1 MCCVFL
7 FLSHCYLFAFYCWT
21 VDLVTKKIKEREIS
35 FDEVTKFAREKK
47 ALSMECSAKTGY
59 NVNEMFE
66 SVIREYIKRNAIV
79 NQDIGNNNNDKK
91 NGKKSSKSVKLD
103 KKGKSPK
110 KKGGGCC

>member
-1 MCCVFL
+1 M
-7 FLSHCYLFAFYCWT
+7 
-21 VDLVTKKIKEREIS
+21 DLVTKKIKEREIS

-79 NQDIGNNNNDKK
+79 NQNIGNNNNNNDKK
-91 NGKKSSKSVKLD
+91 NSKKSSKSVKLD